1 MQITTLSCILYLLL
15 VFLRY
20 LAETWQK
27 SSLHTYKKVVQATS
41 KILIF
46 RPHPEKRPFLYFLA
60 QIRVKSWF
68 FRTFYH
74 FFQKVSKISKFFPD
88 NFFVCIQYRDNVGQV
103 SARYLK
109 KPRRRY
115 NKHESVVIHI
125 YRSQDANFGQ
135 KSPQFWQHETHQ
147 CAKF

>member
-1 MQITTLSCILYLLL
+1 MRITTLSCLLYLLL
-15 VFLRY
+15 GFWRY
-20 LAETWQK
+20 LAETWPK
-27 SSLHTYKKVVQATS
+27 LSLHTYKKIVWA
-41 KILIF
+41 KNWFFDHIPKNGHF
-46 RPHPEKRPFLYFLA
+46 CNFLA
-60 QIRVKSWF
+60 QIRAKSWY
-68 FRTFYH
+68 FRIFYQ